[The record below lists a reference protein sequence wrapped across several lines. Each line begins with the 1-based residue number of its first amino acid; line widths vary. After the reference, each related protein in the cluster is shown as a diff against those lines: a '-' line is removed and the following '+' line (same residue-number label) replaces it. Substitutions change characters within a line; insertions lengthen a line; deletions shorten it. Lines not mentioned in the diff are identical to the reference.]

1 MKPGKKKQE
10 QEKTFDSNYLKVK
23 PPSAKLQRRIA
34 WHHASH
40 GQTQA
45 CRESF
50 QLDAAAD
57 ACKGS

>member
-23 PPSAKLQRRIA
+23 PPSAKLQR
-34 WHHASH
+34 HPASNV
-40 GQTQA
+40 QTQA

-50 QLDAAAD
+50 QLVAAAD
-57 ACKGS
+57 ARKGS